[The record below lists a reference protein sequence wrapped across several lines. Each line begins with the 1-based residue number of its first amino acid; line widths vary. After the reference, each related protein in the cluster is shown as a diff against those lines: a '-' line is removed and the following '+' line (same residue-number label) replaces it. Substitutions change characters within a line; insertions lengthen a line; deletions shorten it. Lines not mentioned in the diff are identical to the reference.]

1 MTGHERA
8 GGSKPPGRFLS
19 GQRSPDHARPVSGSA
34 PSWAG
39 RRIGIGAALGR
50 VAMVLAL
57 AFGSL
62 ALGAGYWQVVESQ
75 NLSTSGDDAAVI
87 AAARNVLR
95 GEIFDR
101 DGARLAWNKR
111 DKNDEP
117 YRVYADNSLS
127 GVVGYAS
134 RQFGTAGLEN
144 AWNAQLSGVV
154 SADPLRELTR
164 KFRADPSDPESLKT
178 TLVLQ
183 LQKAAARALGRNRGA
198 IVMLNPRTGEI
209 LAMVSTPT
217 YDASAI
223 ADPAT
228 ATATFEALKDDNRTP
243 LLPRATQG
251 LYPPGSSFK
260 IVTSMAALST
270 GAITPSTTYA
280 NQPRAETKGW
290 LIDGFRVRD
299 GHHPQTDGKALD
311 YREAI
316 EASCNI
322 YFAETA
328 VRTGSEALTDYASRV
343 GFGAA
348 LPFDLPTAVSQ
359 VTNGGG
365 SLPGGFKDRVELAN
379 AGYGQAEVLVTPLQM
394 TLVAATIAD
403 DGTLMRPHLVLETTG
418 KAGTTTVD
426 PSAVGQVVAPGIAHE
441 IGAAMRLAVNG
452 DLGRYFTYGAALQS
466 MVVAGKTGTAE
477 LGPRQEPHSW
487 FIGFAPYDN
496 PQVAI
501 AVLVEHSGGG
511 DVRAAP
517 IAGNLLRAWRNWANG

>member
-1 MTGHERA
+1 
-8 GGSKPPGRFLS
+8 
-19 GQRSPDHARPVSGSA
+19 
-34 PSWAG
+34 
-39 RRIGIGAALGR
+39 
-50 VAMVLAL
+50 MVLAL
-57 AFGSL
+57 AFGGL

-75 NLSTSGDDAAVI
+75 ALSNSGDDAAVI

-95 GEIFDR
+95 GEIVDR
-101 DGARLAWNKR
+101 DGVRLAWNKR
-111 DKNDEP
+111 DKNGEP

-127 GVVGYAS
+127 GVIGYAN

-144 AWNAQLSGVV
+144 AWNAQLSGAV

-183 LQKAAARALGRNRGA
+183 LQEAAARALGRNKGA
-198 IVMLNPRTGEI
+198 VVMLDPRSGEI

-223 ADPAT
+223 ADPT
-228 ATATFEALKDDNRTP
+228 TSQATFDALKDDSRTP

-251 LYPPGSSFK
+251 LYVPGSSFK
-260 IVTSMAALST
+260 IVTSMAALGS
-270 GAITPSTTYA
+270 GAISPATTYA
-280 NQPRAETKGW
+280 DQPRAEKTGW

-299 GHHPQTDGKALD
+299 GHHLFTGSTALD

-316 EASCNI
+316 QVSCNI

-328 VRTGSEALTDYASRV
+328 VRTGSEALTDYATRL

-348 LPFDLPTAVSQ
+348 LPFDLPTAPSQ
-359 VTNGGG
+359 ITNGGG
-365 SLPGGFKDRVELAN
+365 GLPGGFKDRVELAN

-394 TLVAATIAD
+394 ALVAATIANN
-403 DGTLMRPHLVLETTG
+403 GLLMKPHLVLESTG
-418 KAGTTTVD
+418 KAGTTTIG
-426 PSAVGQVVAPGIAHE
+426 PTAIGQVVAPGVAQE
-441 IGAAMRLAVNG
+441 IGAAMRLAVNS
-452 DLGRYFTYGAALQS
+452 DWGRIYTAGAALRN
-466 MVVAGKTGTAE
+466 MVVAGKSGTAQ
-477 LGPRQEPHSW
+477 LAQGQPHTW

-511 DVRAAP
+511 AVRASP
-517 IAGNLLRAWRNWANG
+517 IAGDLLRAWRNWKNG

>member
-1 MTGHERA
+1 MTGHARA
-8 GGSKPPGRFLS
+8 GGSRQPGRF
-19 GQRSPDHARPVSGSA
+19 GPGPRPAAHARPVSGSS

-75 NLSTSGDDAAVI
+75 SLSTSGDDAAVI

-101 DGARLAWNKR
+101 DGVRLAWNKR
-111 DKNDEP
+111 DRNDEP
-117 YRVYADNSLS
+117 YRVYASTSLS
-127 GVVGYAS
+127 GVIGYAN

-164 KFRADPSDPESLKT
+164 KFRADPSDPEALKT

-183 LQKAAARALGRNRGA
+183 LQDAAAKALGRNRGA
-198 IVMLNPRTGEI
+198 VVMLDPRSGEV
-209 LAMVSTPT
+209 LAMVSSPT

-223 ADPAT
+223 ANPDTSA
-228 ATATFEALKDDNRTP
+228 ATFDALKGDKRTP

-260 IVTSMAALST
+260 IVTSMAALSS
-270 GAITPSTTYA
+270 GAISPATTYED
-280 NQPRAETKGW
+280 QPAAESKGW

-299 GHHPQTDGKALD
+299 GHHPQTDGRALD
-311 YREAI
+311 FRDAI

-322 YFAETA
+322 YFAETG
-328 VRTGSEALTDYASRV
+328 VRTGSEALSEYAGRI

-348 LPFDLPTAVSQ
+348 LPFDLPTAASQ

-379 AGYGQAEVLVTPLQM
+379 AAYGQAEVLATPLQM
-394 TLVAATIAD
+394 ALVASTIANG
-403 DGTLMRPHLVLETTG
+403 GTLMQPHLVLEATS
-418 KAGTTTVD
+418 KAGTTKVNPSTV
-426 PSAVGQVVAPGIAHE
+426 GEVVAPGIAQE

-452 DLGRYFTYGAALQS
+452 DIGRIFTFGAALKG
-466 MVVAGKTGTAE
+466 MVVAGKSGTAE
-477 LGPRQEPHSW
+477 LAPGQAPHSW

-511 DVRAAP
+511 SVKASP
-517 IAGNLLRAWRNWANG
+517 IAGSLLRAWRAWAHL

>member
-1 MTGHERA
+1 MAGHERV
-8 GGSKPPGRFLS
+8 GGSRPPGRFGS
-19 GQRSPDHARPVSGSA
+19 GQRPPDHARPVSGST

-50 VAMVLAL
+50 VAMVLSL

-75 NLSTSGDDAAVI
+75 TLSTSGDDAAVI

-95 GEIFDR
+95 GEILDR
-101 DGARLAWNKR
+101 DGVRLAWNKR

-117 YRVYADNSLS
+117 YRVYADASLS
-127 GVVGYAS
+127 GVIGYAS

-164 KFRADPSDPESLKT
+164 KFRADPSDPETIRT

-183 LQKAAARALGRNRGA
+183 LQEAAAQALGRNRGA
-198 IVMLNPRTGEI
+198 VVMLDPRSGEI

-223 ADPAT
+223 ANPST
-228 ATATFEALKDDNRTP
+228 AAATFQALKDDPKTP

-260 IVTSMAALST
+260 ILTSMAALST

-280 NQPRAETKGW
+280 DQPRAEKTGW

-299 GHHPQTDGKALD
+299 GHHLFTGDLALD
-311 YREAI
+311 YRQAI
-316 EASCNI
+316 EVSCNI

-328 VRTGSEALTDYASRV
+328 VRTGSEALTDYATRL
-343 GFGAA
+343 GFGSP
-348 LPFDLPTAVSQ
+348 LEFDLPTAASQ
-359 VTNGGG
+359 VTSGGG

-379 AGYGQAEVLVTPLQM
+379 AGYGQAEVLVTPLEM
-394 TLVAATIAD
+394 ALVASTIANN
-403 DGTLMRPHLVLETTG
+403 GTLMRPHLVLEASG
-418 KAGTTTVD
+418 KAGTTEVG
-426 PSAVGQVVAPGIAHE
+426 PSSLGEVVAPGIAQE

-452 DLGRYFTYGAALQS
+452 DWGRIFTAGAALRS
-466 MVVAGKTGTAE
+466 MVVAGKSGTAQ
-477 LGPRQEPHSW
+477 LGSGQPHTW

-511 DVRAAP
+511 DVRASP
-517 IAGNLLRAWRNWANG
+517 IAGDLLRAWRAWANR

>member
-1 MTGHERA
+1 MSGHERP
-8 GGSKPPGRFLS
+8 GGSRPGGRF
-19 GQRSPDHARPVSGSA
+19 SPGPRPAAHARPVSGIA

-75 NLSTSGDDAAVI
+75 DLSTSGDDAAVI

-95 GEIFDR
+95 GQIFDR
-101 DGARLAWNKR
+101 DGVRLAWNKR

-117 YRVYADNSLS
+117 YRAYASDSLS
-127 GVVGYAS
+127 GVIGYAN

-164 KFRADPSDPESLKT
+164 KFRADPSDPETLRT
-178 TLVLQ
+178 TLVLR
-183 LQKAAARALGRNRGA
+183 LQDAAAQALGRNRGA
-198 IVMLNPRTGEI
+198 VVMLNPRTGEV
-209 LAMVSTPT
+209 LAMVSSPT
-217 YDASAI
+217 YDASAVANPDSSAAAFKDLQ
-223 ADPAT
+223 ADRRA
-228 ATATFEALKDDNRTP
+228 P

-251 LYPPGSSFK
+251 LYPPGSAFK

-270 GAITPSTTYA
+270 GAITPATTYA
-280 NQPRAETKGW
+280 DQPAAETKGW
-290 LIDGFRVRD
+290 PIDGFRVRD
-299 GHHPQTDGKALD
+299 GHHPQTDDRALD

-322 YFAETA
+322 YFAETG
-328 VRTGSEALTDYASRV
+328 VRTGSQALTDYASRL
-343 GFGAA
+343 GFGAS
-348 LPFDLPTAVSQ
+348 LPFDLPTAASQ
-359 VTNGGG
+359 LTNGGG
-365 SLPGGFKDRVELAN
+365 PLPGGFDDRVELAN
-379 AGYGQAEVLVTPLQM
+379 ASYGQAEVLVTPLQM
-394 TLVAATIAD
+394 ALVAAAVAN
-403 DGTLMRPHLVLETTG
+403 DGTLMEPHLVSESRG
-418 KAGTTTVD
+418 KAGTTTIG
-426 PSAVGQVVAPGIAHE
+426 PKTMGEVVSPGIAHE

-452 DLGRYFTYGAALQS
+452 DIGRYFTFGAALRT
-466 MVVAGKTGTAE
+466 MVVAGKSGTAE
-477 LGPRQEPHSW
+477 LGPGQQPHSW

-501 AVLVEHSGGG
+501 AVLVERSGGG
-511 DVRAAP
+511 GVKASP
-517 IAGNLLRAWRNWANG
+517 IAGDLLRAWRAWAGG